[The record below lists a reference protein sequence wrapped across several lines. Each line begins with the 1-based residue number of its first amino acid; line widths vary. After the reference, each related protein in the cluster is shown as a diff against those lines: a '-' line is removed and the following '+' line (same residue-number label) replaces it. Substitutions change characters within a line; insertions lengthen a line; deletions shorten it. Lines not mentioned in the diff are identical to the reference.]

1 MIFSGMMRMIHSMF
15 IALAL
20 VIGLYP
26 SIYFLIDRKFGLL
39 SFKSDVLLNDVF
51 WNFGFYS
58 HIIFGG
64 ISLLTGWVQFSQS
77 FREKH
82 LTLHRN
88 IGKIYIISVFI
99 SSVSGIYIAL
109 NATGG
114 IIASAGFMVLGIIWF
129 TATFSAFTAIRKQ
142 NLNMHRSMMI
152 YSYSACFAAVTLR
165 IWLPLLQLIFGN
177 FITAYQ
183 AVSWLCW
190 VPNIFI
196 AHFIIKK
203 YPYDETRNNA

>member
-1 MIFSGMMRMIHSMF
+1 MF

-20 VIGLYP
+20 IVGFYP
-26 SIYFLIDRKFGLL
+26 VLYFLIDRKFGLL
-39 SFKSDVLLNDVF
+39 SFKSETLLDDKF
-51 WNFGFYS
+51 WNLGFYS

-64 ISLLTGWVQFSQS
+64 ISLLTGWVQFSQK
-77 FREKH
+77 FRERH
-82 LTLHRN
+82 LILHRR

-99 SSVSGIYIAL
+99 SSLSGAYIAL

-114 IIASAGFMVLGIIWF
+114 IIASAGFLLLGAVWF
-129 TATFSAFTAIRKQ
+129 TASLSGLAAVGKKD
-142 NLNMHRSMMI
+142 LNMHRKMMI

-165 IWLPLLQLIFGN
+165 IWLPLLQLVFGN

-183 AVSWLCW
+183 TVSWLCW

>member
-26 SIYFLIDRKFGLL
+26 AIYFLIDRKFGLL
-39 SFKSDVLLNDVF
+39 SFKSEVLLNDVF

-64 ISLLTGWVQFSQS
+64 ISLLTGCVQFSQK
-77 FREKH
+77 FRERR